1 MPRND
6 ELPAF
11 FQKRKILFNE
21 KTSPEKMRRTGQLF
35 MAAERYDDALEFF
48 ARCEADDLTR
58 QVSDRAMEAGNTAL
72 YMRAK
77 RVLDEDITEE
87 EWTKLA
93 AAAESAGAHTM
104 AYVAHQKAGHQEEA
118 ARLREMVP
126 GLAGEAP
133 LPEAEEAEADPAE
146 G

>member
-48 ARCEADDLTR
+48 ARCEADDLT
-58 QVSDRAMEAGNTAL
+58 QAGNTAL